1 MTLQSSGQIS
11 FSQIRDE
18 FGPNDGTAVSLGRY
32 RNTSSSFSNKNVGSL
47 SDLPLDTGVPK
58 SMVKPNL

>member
-18 FGPNDGTAVSLGRY
+18 FGANDGTAVSLGRY
-32 RNTSSSFSNKNVGSL
+32 RNISSSFSNKDIGSL
-47 SDLPLDTGVPK
+47 TDLP
-58 SMVKPNL
+58 